1 MAEPQTLHLQPYPPS
16 TFSISGQHVKRGV
29 RLPNQERFTYDSQ
42 KTIDDFPS
50 GCSEVRNNKGARM
63 TRNGLL
69 VKTLLLALPVVLLS
83 VVSLAALKD
92 DKVERGRY
100 LVEEVARCGE
110 CHSPQDDQGQPDH
123 SRWLQGAPVWFQPI
137 RPVSNWAYSA
147 PPLAG
152 LPSFTRDQALTVL
165 EKGLGPQ
172 GLPIRPPMHTYHL
185 APDDAEAIVAYLQS
199 LK

>member
-1 MAEPQTLHLQPYPPS
+1 MIPERRSMLFNQGVVRSGRARGDRMA
-16 TFSISGQHVKRGV
+16 
-29 RLPNQERFTYDSQ
+29 
-42 KTIDDFPS
+42 
-50 GCSEVRNNKGARM
+50 
-63 TRNGLL
+63 RNGVSAKAFLL
-69 VKTLLLALPVVLLS
+69 VFPVVLLS
-83 VVSLAALKD
+83 VISLAALKD
-92 DKVERGRY
+92 DKDVKVQRGRY

-110 CHSPQDDQGQPDH
+110 CHSPQDDQGQPDR

-137 RPVSNWAYSA
+137 RHVSNWAYSA

-172 GLPIRPPMHTYHL
+172 GLPVRPPMHTYHM